1 MDELIKGLKVF
12 KLSRGTITEVPNARL
27 FSERP

>member
-1 MDELIKGLKVF
+1 MVELIKGFVVF
-12 KLSRGTITEVPNARL
+12 ELSRGTITEVPNARL